1 MKKEFLKKTRDG
13 VKKASARAK
22 MLTAA
27 AGISCM
33 AALSSF
39 AADAS
44 GSGSAD
50 ISSVL
55 TSSFQSTAETI
66 TGTVTSALPVIMSI
80 VGLGVCIQFGIRFF
94 KRFAK

>member
-13 VKKASARAK
+13 LKKASARAK

-39 AADAS
+39 AAET
-44 GSGSAD
+44 GSGGTD